1 MFEIIPEVQ
10 IRQKNYETEEGKL
23 GEKKKQKTSHRQD
36 VDKTNLPKICIK

>member
-23 GEKKKQKTSHRQD
+23 GEKKKNRKQVTDRM
-36 VDKTNLPKICIK
+36 

>member
-23 GEKKKQKTSHRQD
+23 GEKKNRKQVTDRM
-36 VDKTNLPKICIK
+36 